1 MANFEFVL
9 PLTKDQLLR
18 SESVGQYYVKD
29 VVPAREIGAQVRG
42 FLSKKRLLDTK
53 CVVDSFDLLY
63 SVITNFRSVD
73 ETVIQDAF
81 DLALLGVSKVES
93 DLTILLQDSDA
104 ALDFDAKKQ
113 AQNHLKMSCYVLCH
127 LIDLIEAEASKP
139 SSDVA
144 VSASKG
150 RKKVTAN
157 NMKFLEWGS
166 QKLKAVQCL
175 KNIHELSLQ
184 CLWSPQPVED
194 EYINLVAD
202 CFFKLIEDTGNIKS
216 STIKDA
222 FTTVIALNIKRHS
235 YAIGCV
241 MKIMQVLQAHE
252 HVASFLA
259 EALLVFSEKFGVK
272 SIVGDCIRELCRLD
286 SLENAQDVGGI
297 RNLATF
303 LVELTDRMPE
313 LVTKSAGLLVDLL
326 NVKSYTMRIGVLT
339 VFFKIVLDVLSK
351 EGLDNKEKELRDTLL
366 DHLEEHILD
375 ENAFVRGKVLQ
386 LWQDMC
392 NRKCIPLDR
401 QQAVL
406 ELITNRLCDKS
417 SVVRKHA
424 VSFVSAYLASN
435 PFLAKLSPDE
445 LRKNLAE
452 EEEKLQALRI
462 LHKDDGE
469 DEAEENEADSSWMG
483 ILPGLQDVLQ
493 EGDEKD
499 KDMSLTEE
507 ESVVLDEILNK
518 IRVLL
523 KDGSCAEAVAVLK
536 KAIAT
541 YPDVNL
547 FCNPTA
553 DEEGSDEN
561 KSEENGVKDN
571 TDPVLLNVLKKI
583 YQGTK
588 VAVPDTPA
596 SDKETASPDPPPNDA
611 GSGEG
616 VVELYKQKMLVLY
629 LKDCTDFA
637 EKIQAMIP
645 TLCEM
650 LYSRTQSDIQEAI
663 AFFVSAHRLGIRGAT
678 VGIRKML
685 PLVWSR
691 EQSIREAVA
700 NSYRDVYFN
709 QPCTN
714 AKTRAR
720 NIADGLSELV
730 NVVTTSELICL
741 EQLVTELVKTGDIS
755 SMVLRFLW
763 ERYTME
769 QADSSREDC
778 LAATQLLSMVA
789 SADSNMVTKNLE
801 LLVSVGL
808 GERGKADLD
817 FCRHTCSIIQKMGG
831 THLAEKAPLQ
841 RFENSHSMFVQLQ
854 DILLETFTDTSLT
867 VWIPTMER
875 ALDVIYKYAMQ
886 PAEIAYTI
894 LHGLAER
901 LLPRCQQCAA
911 VNGVAEAKPQDS
923 QNLQEENGEVAV
935 EESPQTPLFE
945 CSSLLLS
952 RTLACVGQV
961 ALRQL
966 IYLDVDVFAQLKRKR
981 EAVKDR
987 KEQVAKRKKRQS
999 FSATG
1004 HVLTQS
1010 QEAADSQNADDEM
1023 LGPVTDD
1030 TDAEYIVHLLDD
1042 VLLSEENCLGTWSK
1056 LVVHVVTEQSTYT
1069 DEGVRT
1075 VASLAL
1081 AKLMSINAQFC
1092 EQHLALLFDI
1102 MENSPDPV
1110 IRTNL
1115 VVAVGDLMVRFPNL
1129 LHTWT
1134 EKIYARLQ
1142 DPSRDV
1148 KMGTLKTVSFLIL
1161 NDMIKVKGQISD
1173 IAAMVMDKDAE
1184 LADMCRNFFFELGS
1198 KGNALYNLLPDII
1211 SHLSD
1216 EEHGIDEN
1224 NFHVVMKLLFSCIS
1238 KDKQLE
1244 NFVEKLCFRFMLMTT
1259 ERHWRDLAYCLSLIP
1274 FGERG
1279 IKKLHENMVCFA
1291 DKMHV
1296 DAVYESI
1303 TGIISNAKKAQ
1314 VMKADV
1320 KVILEELEDL
1330 VEELRNKGL
1339 TESEL
1344 VQRTKKRSTQA
1355 SATKRGGKQS
1365 CATPRNQKTP
1375 AQGKRKCRK
1384 KMSRLSESSDDD
1396 EEEQASPPPST
1407 RKALPR
1413 RQCKVQIQFSDSSE
1427 AEMGDDE
1434 VNAINPDTEGSTGAA
1449 TPPDSGKTPFLSP
1462 THDFIRGRQHR
1473 ISTKASAL
1481 VMDLQAIHKAAQQE
1495 AAYTWTPE
1503 RLRPLLRIR
1512 SRAREST
1519 RHPHEYTLTTLLPS
1533 SCHTALLK
1541 GVET

>member
-18 SESVGQYYVKD
+18 SERVGQYYVKD

-42 FLSKKRLLDTK
+42 
-53 CVVDSFDLLY
+53 
-63 SVITNFRSVD
+63 
-73 ETVIQDAF
+73 
-81 DLALLGVSKVES
+81 VSKVES

-104 ALDFDAKKQ
+104 SLDFDTKKQ

-127 LIDLIEAEASKP
+127 LIELVEAESSKP
-139 SSDVA
+139 SPDVA
-144 VSASKG
+144 TSATKG
-150 RKKVTAN
+150 RKKIATN
-157 NMKFLEWGS
+157 NMKFLEWAS

-202 CFFKLIEDTGNIKS
+202 CFFKLIEDAGNLKS

-222 FTTVIALNIKRHS
+222 FTTVIGLNIKRHS

-241 MKIMQVLQAHE
+241 MKIIQVLQAHE

-259 EALLVFSEKFGVK
+259 EALLIFSEKFGMK

-286 SLENAQDVGGI
+286 SLENAQDCGGI

-326 NVKSYTMRIGVLT
+326 NVKNYTVRIGVLT

-351 EGLDNKEKELRDTLL
+351 EGLDNKEKELRDALL

-375 ENAFVRGKVLQ
+375 ENAFVRSKVLQ

-392 NRKCIPLDR
+392 NKKCIPLDR
-401 QQAVL
+401 QQTLL
-406 ELITNRLCDKS
+406 ELIANRLNEERNVLNCS
-417 SVVRKHA
+417 IHFCVQTEV
-424 VSFVSAYLASN
+424 
-435 PFLAKLSPDE
+435 LSPEE

-452 EEEKLQALRI
+452 EEEKLQALRV
-462 LHKDDGE
+462 LHKDVK
-469 DEAEENEADSSWMG
+469 DEEQENEADASWMG
-483 ILPGLQDVLQ
+483 ILPGLQEVLQ
-493 EGDEKD
+493 EDEDKIKD
-499 KDMSLTEE
+499 ISLTDE
-507 ESVVLDEILNK
+507 ESVLLDEILNK
-518 IRVLL
+518 IRALL
-523 KDGSCAEAVAVLK
+523 KSGSCTEAVMVLR

-553 DEEGSDEN
+553 SEEGLEDQQDEEKGD
-561 KSEENGVKDN
+561 KDN
-571 TDPVLLNVLKKI
+571 TDQVLLNVLKKI

-588 VAVPDTPA
+588 VTVPDEEAPE
-596 SDKETASPDPPPNDA
+596 KEAPKPDAPPNDA
-611 GSGEG
+611 ASGEG
-616 VVELYKQKMLVLY
+616 AVELYKQKMLVLY
-629 LKDCTDFA
+629 LRDCAGFA
-637 EKIQAMIP
+637 EKIQEVIP

-650 LYSRTQSDIQEAI
+650 LYSRTQSDIHEAI
-663 AFFVSAHRLGIRGAT
+663 AFFVSAHRLGIKGAIL
-678 VGIRKML
+678 GIRKML

-691 EQSIREAVA
+691 EPSIREAVA

-709 QPCTN
+709 QPATN

-720 NIADGLSELV
+720 NITDGLSELV
-730 NVVTTSELICL
+730 NTVTTSELICL
-741 EQLVTELVKTGDIS
+741 EQLVTELVKTGDVS
-755 SMVLRFLW
+755 SAVLRFLW

-769 QADSSREDC
+769 QPGTSREDC

-831 THLAEKAPLQ
+831 TLSAAKAPLQ
-841 RFENSHSMFVQLQ
+841 RFENSHNMFVRLQ
-854 DILLETFTDTSLT
+854 DILLETFCDTSVA

-875 ALDVIYKYAMQ
+875 ALDVIYRYALK
-886 PAEIAYTI
+886 PAEIANNI

-901 LLPRCQQCAA
+901 LLPLCQQQAA
-911 VNGVAEAKPQDS
+911 VNGAAEAKPQDS
-923 QNLQEENGEVAV
+923 QSSQEENEEMTV
-935 EESPQTPLFE
+935 EESPQTPSFE

-952 RTLACVGQV
+952 RTLACVGHV

-981 EAVKDR
+981 ESVKDK
-987 KEQVAKRKKRQS
+987 KEQVAKNKKKRQS
-999 FSATG
+999 MSATG
-1004 HVLTQS
+1004 HVLSQS
-1010 QEAADSQNADDEM
+1010 QEGPDNQNADDEM

-1042 VLLSEENCLGTWSK
+1042 VVLSDENTLGIWSK

-1081 AKLMSINAQFC
+1081 AKLMTINADFC

-1129 LHTWT
+1129 LYTWT
-1134 EKIYARLQ
+1134 EKVYARLQ

-1148 KMGTLKTVSFLIL
+1148 KMGTLKTVIFLIL

-1173 IAAMVMDKDAE
+1173 IAAMVMDEDAE

-1216 EEHGIDEN
+1216 EEHGIDEK
-1224 NFHVVMKLLFSCIS
+1224 NFHIVMK
-1238 KDKQLE
+1238 
-1244 NFVEKLCFRFMLMTT
+1244 T
-1259 ERHWRDLAYCLSLIP
+1259 ERHWRDLAFCLSLIP

-1279 IKKLHENMVCFA
+1279 IKKLHENVVCFA

-1320 KVILEELEDL
+1320 KVILQELEDL

-1344 VQRTKKRSTQA
+1344 VQRTKKGIAQA
-1355 SATKRGGKQS
+1355 TATKRGNKQS
-1365 CATPRNQKTP
+1365 CATPRSQKTP
-1375 AQGKRKCRK
+1375 AKAKGKRRCQR
-1384 KMSRLSESSDDD
+1384 KMSRLSESSDED
-1396 EEEQASPPPST
+1396 EEDQEFGTTIHAES
-1407 RKALPR
+1407 AAAAA
-1413 RQCKVQIQFSDSSE
+1413 VQ
-1427 AEMGDDE
+1427 
-1434 VNAINPDTEGSTGAA
+1434 GAN
-1449 TPPDSGKTPFLSP
+1449 TVQ
-1462 THDFIRGRQHR
+1462 R
-1473 ISTKASAL
+1473 
-1481 VMDLQAIHKAAQQE
+1481 
-1495 AAYTWTPE
+1495 
-1503 RLRPLLRIR
+1503 
-1512 SRAREST
+1512 
-1519 RHPHEYTLTTLLPS
+1519 
-1533 SCHTALLK
+1533 
-1541 GVET
+1541 

>member
-1 MANFEFVL
+1 M
-9 PLTKDQLLR
+9 TKDQLLR
-18 SESVGQYYVKD
+18 SERVGQYYVKD

-63 SVITNFRSVD
+63 SVITNFHSLD
-73 ETVIQDAF
+73 EKVIQDAF

-104 ALDFDAKKQ
+104 SLDFDTKKQ

-127 LIDLIEAEASKP
+127 LIELVEAESSKP
-139 SSDVA
+139 SPDVA
-144 VSASKG
+144 TSATKG
-150 RKKVTAN
+150 RKKIATN
-157 NMKFLEWGS
+157 NMKFLEWAS

-202 CFFKLIEDTGNIKS
+202 CFFKLIEDAGNLKS

-222 FTTVIALNIKRHS
+222 FTTVIGLNIKRHS

-241 MKIMQVLQAHE
+241 MKVIQVLQAHE

-259 EALLVFSEKFGVK
+259 EALLIFSEKFGMK

-286 SLENAQDVGGI
+286 SLENAQDCGGI

-326 NVKSYTMRIGVLT
+326 NVKNYTVRIGVLT

-351 EGLDNKEKELRDTLL
+351 EGLDNKEKELRDALL

-375 ENAFVRGKVLQ
+375 ENAFVRSKVLQ

-392 NRKCIPLDR
+392 NKKCIPLDR
-401 QQAVL
+401 QQTLL
-406 ELITNRLCDKS
+406 ELIANRLCDKS
-417 SVVRKHA
+417 SVVRKSA
-424 VSFVSAYLASN
+424 VGFVSSYLASN
-435 PFLAKLSPDE
+435 PFLAKLSPEE

-452 EEEKLQALRI
+452 EEEKLQALRV
-462 LHKDDGE
+462 LHKDVK
-469 DEAEENEADSSWMG
+469 DEEQENEADASWMG
-483 ILPGLQDVLQ
+483 ILPGLQEVLQ
-493 EGDEKD
+493 EDEDKIKD
-499 KDMSLTEE
+499 ISLTDE
-507 ESVVLDEILNK
+507 ESVLLDEILNK
-518 IRVLL
+518 IRALL
-523 KDGSCAEAVAVLK
+523 KSGSCTEAVMVLR

-553 DEEGSDEN
+553 SEEGLEDQQDEEKGD
-561 KSEENGVKDN
+561 KDN
-571 TDPVLLNVLKKI
+571 TDQVLLNVLKKI

-588 VAVPDTPA
+588 VTVPDEEAPE
-596 SDKETASPDPPPNDA
+596 KEAPKPDAPPNDA
-611 GSGEG
+611 ASGEG
-616 VVELYKQKMLVLY
+616 AVELYKQKMLVLY
-629 LKDCTDFA
+629 LRDCAGFA
-637 EKIQAMIP
+637 EKIQEVIP

-650 LYSRTQSDIQEAI
+650 LYSRTQSDIHEAI
-663 AFFVSAHRLGIRGAT
+663 AFFVSAHRLGIKGAIL
-678 VGIRKML
+678 GIRKML

-691 EQSIREAVA
+691 EPSIREAVA

-709 QPCTN
+709 QPATN

-720 NIADGLSELV
+720 NITDGLSELV
-730 NVVTTSELICL
+730 NTVTTSELICL
-741 EQLVTELVKTGDIS
+741 EQLVTELVKTGDVS
-755 SMVLRFLW
+755 SAVLRFLW

-769 QADSSREDC
+769 QPGTSREDC

-831 THLAEKAPLQ
+831 TLSAAKAPLQ
-841 RFENSHSMFVQLQ
+841 RFENSHNMFVRLQ
-854 DILLETFTDTSLT
+854 DILLETFCDTSVA

-875 ALDVIYKYAMQ
+875 ALDVIYRYALK
-886 PAEIAYTI
+886 PAEIANNI

-901 LLPRCQQCAA
+901 LLPLCQQQAA
-911 VNGVAEAKPQDS
+911 VNGAAEAKPQDS
-923 QNLQEENGEVAV
+923 QSSQEENEEMTV
-935 EESPQTPLFE
+935 EESPQTPSFE

-952 RTLACVGQV
+952 RTLACVGHV

-981 EAVKDR
+981 ESVKDK
-987 KEQVAKRKKRQS
+987 KEQVAKNKKKRQS
-999 FSATG
+999 MSATG
-1004 HVLTQS
+1004 HVLSQS
-1010 QEAADSQNADDEM
+1010 QEGPDNQNADDEM

-1042 VLLSEENCLGTWSK
+1042 VVLSDENTLGIWSK

-1081 AKLMSINAQFC
+1081 AKLMTINADFC

-1129 LHTWT
+1129 LYTWT
-1134 EKIYARLQ
+1134 EKVYARLQ

-1148 KMGTLKTVSFLIL
+1148 KMGTLKTVIFLIL

-1173 IAAMVMDKDAE
+1173 IAAMVMDEDAE

-1216 EEHGIDEN
+1216 EEHGIDEK
-1224 NFHVVMKLLFSCIS
+1224 NFHIVMKLLFSCIN
-1238 KDKQLE
+1238 KDRQLE
-1244 NFVEKLCFRFMLMTT
+1244 NFVEKLCFRFMIMTT
-1259 ERHWRDLAYCLSLIP
+1259 ERHWRDLAFCLSLIP

-1279 IKKLHENMVCFA
+1279 IKKLHENVVCFA

-1320 KVILEELEDL
+1320 KVILQELEDL

-1344 VQRTKKRSTQA
+1344 VQRTKKGIAQA
-1355 SATKRGGKQS
+1355 TATKRGNKQS
-1365 CATPRNQKTP
+1365 CATPRSQKTP
-1375 AQGKRKCRK
+1375 AKAKGKRRCQR
-1384 KMSRLSESSDDD
+1384 KMSRLSESSDED
-1396 EEEQASPPPST
+1396 EEDQESAPPST

-1427 AEMGDDE
+1427 AEVDEGDDE
-1434 VNAINPDTEGSTGAA
+1434 
-1449 TPPDSGKTPFLSP
+1449 
-1462 THDFIRGRQHR
+1462 
-1473 ISTKASAL
+1473 
-1481 VMDLQAIHKAAQQE
+1481 
-1495 AAYTWTPE
+1495 
-1503 RLRPLLRIR
+1503 
-1512 SRAREST
+1512 
-1519 RHPHEYTLTTLLPS
+1519 
-1533 SCHTALLK
+1533 
-1541 GVET
+1541 

>member
-1 MANFEFVL
+1 MANFEFNL
-9 PLTKDQLLR
+9 PLTMDQLLR
-18 SESVGQYYVKD
+18 SESDGQYYVKD
-29 VVPAREIGAQVRG
+29 VVPACEIGAKVEEW
-42 FLSKKRLLDTK
+42 LSKKGLFNTK
-53 CVVDSFDLLY
+53 FLVDSFDLLY
-63 SVITNFRSVD
+63 SVIKNFRSVD
-73 ETVIQDAF
+73 EKVILNAF

-104 ALDFDAKKQ
+104 ALDFDTKKQ

-127 LIDLIEAEASKP
+127 LINLVEAEASKP

-144 VSASKG
+144 VSASKSH
-150 RKKVTAN
+150 KKVK
-157 NMKFLEWGS
+157 NMKFLEWES

-175 KNIHELSLQ
+175 KNIHELPLQ
-184 CLWSPQPVED
+184 CLWSPQPVD
-194 EYINLVAD
+194 EYVNLVAD
-202 CFFKLIEDTGNIKS
+202 CFFKLIEDAGNIKLS
-216 STIKDA
+216 VIEDA

-235 YAIGCV
+235 CAIGCI
-241 MKIMQVLQAHE
+241 MKIMEVLQAHE

-259 EALLVFSEKFGVK
+259 KALEVFTKKFGLK
-272 SIVGDCIRELCRLD
+272 SIVGDCIRELCYLD
-286 SLENAQDVGGI
+286 SLENAQDDGGI

-303 LVELTDRMPE
+303 LMELTDRMPD
-313 LVTKSAGLLVDLL
+313 LVQKSAGLLADLL
-326 NVKSYTMRIGVLT
+326 NVKSYTMRNGVLT
-339 VFFKIVLDVLSK
+339 VFFKIVLNVLSK
-351 EGLDNKEKELRDTLL
+351 EGLDKKEKELRDTLL

-375 ENAFVRGKVLQ
+375 ENAYVRSKVLQ

-392 NRKCIPLDR
+392 HKKCIPLDR

-406 ELITNRLCDKS
+406 TDITNRLHDKS
-417 SVVRKHA
+417 KIVRKHA
-424 VSFVSAYLASN
+424 VRFISAYLASN

-462 LHKDDGE
+462 LHKDDDE
-469 DEAEENEADSSWMG
+469 DETEENEADSSWMG

-493 EGDEKD
+493 EGDEKER
-499 KDMSLTEE
+499 DMSLTEFE
-507 ESVVLDEILNK
+507 ESVALDEILNK
-518 IRVLL
+518 IRALL

-547 FCNPTA
+547 FCNLTA
-553 DEEGSDEN
+553 DEESSDEN

-596 SDKETASPDPPPNDA
+596 SETETAPPDPPPNDA
-611 GSGEG
+611 GSGEAK
-616 VVELYKQKMLVLY
+616 VELYKQKMLVLY
-629 LKDCTDFA
+629 LKDCTDSA

-645 TLCEM
+645 MLLEM
-650 LYSRTQSDIQEAI
+650 LYSRTESDIQEAI
-663 AFFVSAHRLGIRGAT
+663 TFFVSAHRLGIRGAT
-678 VGIRKML
+678 IGIRKML
-685 PLVWSR
+685 PLIWSG

-700 NSYRDVYFN
+700 NSYREVYFN
-709 QPCTN
+709 QPSTN

-720 NIADGLSELV
+720 NIADSLSKLV

-763 ERYTME
+763 ERYTMKPT
-769 QADSSREDC
+769 DTSREDC

-801 LLVSVGL
+801 LLISVGL

-831 THLAEKAPLQ
+831 THLAGKAPLQ

-867 VWIPTMER
+867 AWIPTMER
-875 ALDVIYKYAMQ
+875 ALDVIYKYATQ
-886 PAEIAYTI
+886 PAEIASTI

-901 LLPRCQQCAA
+901 LLPQCQQHAA

-923 QNLQEENGEVAV
+923 QNLQEENGEMAV

-966 IYLDVDVFAQLKRKR
+966 IYLDVDVFAQLKWKR
-981 EAVKDR
+981 EAVKDQ
-987 KEQVAKRKKRQS
+987 KEQVVKQKWQS
-999 FSATG
+999 FSATR
-1004 HVLTQS
+1004 HFLTLS
-1010 QEAADSQNADDEM
+1010 QEGPDSQKADNEM
-1023 LGPVTDD
+1023 LGQMADD
-1030 TDAEYIVHLLDD
+1030 MNAQHIVDLLDK
-1042 VLLSEENCLGTWSK
+1042 VVLSEENPLGTWSK

-1081 AKLMSINAQFC
+1081 AKLMLINAEFC
-1092 EQHLALLFDI
+1092 KQHLALLFDI
-1102 MENSPDPV
+1102 MENSPDPT
-1110 IRTNL
+1110 ICTNL
-1115 VVAVGDLMVRFPNL
+1115 VVAVGDLTIRFPNL

-1184 LADMCRNFFFELGS
+1184 LAEMCRNFFFEIGS

-1244 NFVEKLCFRFMLMTT
+1244 SFAEKLCFRFMLMTT
-1259 ERHWRDLAYCLSLIP
+1259 ERHWRNLAYCLSLIP

-1296 DAVYESI
+1296 DAVYKSI

-1320 KVILEELEDL
+1320 KVILEELEGL
-1330 VEELRNKGL
+1330 VEKLRNKGL

-1344 VQRTKKRSTQA
+1344 VQRTKRQK
-1355 SATKRGGKQS
+1355 
-1365 CATPRNQKTP
+1365 PRNRKTA
-1375 AQGKRKCRK
+1375 AQANRKCQ
-1384 KMSRLSESSDDD
+1384 KMSRLSESS
-1396 EEEQASPPPST
+1396 EEERGEGLAS
-1407 RKALPR
+1407 A
-1413 RQCKVQIQFSDSSE
+1413 
-1427 AEMGDDE
+1427 A
-1434 VNAINPDTEGSTGAA
+1434 NAKGAA
-1449 TPPDSGKTPFLSP
+1449 TGAELGANTVQ
-1462 THDFIRGRQHR
+1462 RQQR
-1473 ISTKASAL
+1473 NL
-1481 VMDLQAIHKAAQQE
+1481 D
-1495 AAYTWTPE
+1495 
-1503 RLRPLLRIR
+1503 
-1512 SRAREST
+1512 
-1519 RHPHEYTLTTLLPS
+1519 
-1533 SCHTALLK
+1533 
-1541 GVET
+1541 G

>member
-1 MANFEFVL
+1 MTAVIVIGSTGHESMANFEFVL

-18 SESVGQYYVKD
+18 SERVGQYYVKD

-63 SVITNFRSVD
+63 SVITNFHSVD
-73 ETVIQDAF
+73 EKVIQDVF

-104 ALDFDAKKQ
+104 ALDFDTKKH

-127 LIDLIEAEASKP
+127 LIDLIEAESSKP

-144 VSASKG
+144 LSASKG
-150 RKKVTAN
+150 RKKIAAN

-202 CFFKLIEDTGNIKS
+202 CFFKLIEDAGNIKS

-222 FTTVIALNIKRHS
+222 FTTVIGLNIKRHS

-272 SIVGDCIRELCRLD
+272 SVVGDCIRELCRLD

-392 NRKCIPLDR
+392 NKKCIPLDR
-401 QQAVL
+401 QQTVL

-424 VSFVSAYLASN
+424 
-435 PFLAKLSPDE
+435 LSPEE

-462 LHKDDGE
+462 LHKDVE

-483 ILPGLQDVLQ
+483 ILPGLQEVLQ
-493 EGDEKD
+493 EGEDKD
-499 KDMSLTEE
+499 KDISLTEE

-518 IRVLL
+518 IRALL
-523 KDGSCAEAVAVLK
+523 KDGSCTEAVTVLK

-553 DEEGSDEN
+553 GEAGSEEN
-561 KSEENGVKDN
+561 QSEENGVKDN
-571 TDPVLLNVLKKI
+571 TDPVLLKVLKKI

-588 VAVPDTPA
+588 VDVNDAPA
-596 SDKETASPDPPPNDA
+596 SEKEAAPPDPPPNDA
-611 GSGEG
+611 ESGEG
-616 VVELYKQKMLVLY
+616 AVELYKQKMLVLY
-629 LKDCTDFA
+629 LRDCTGFA

-663 AFFVSAHRLGIRGAT
+663 AFFVSAHQLGIRGAT
-678 VGIRKML
+678 IGIRKML

-691 EQSIREAVA
+691 EPSIREAVA

-709 QPCTN
+709 QPAAN

-720 NIADGLSELV
+720 NITDGLSELV
-730 NVVTTSELICL
+730 NTVTTSELICL
-741 EQLVTELVKTGDIS
+741 EQLVTELVKTGDVS

-769 QADSSREDC
+769 QPDTSREDC

-801 LLVSVGL
+801 LLISVGL

-831 THLAEKAPLQ
+831 SQLAERAPLQ
-841 RFENSHSMFVQLQ
+841 RLENSHDMFVRLQ
-854 DILLETFTDTSLT
+854 DILLETFTDTSMA
-867 VWIPTMER
+867 VWIPTMEK
-875 ALDVIYKYAMQ
+875 ALDVIYKYAVQ
-886 PAEIAYTI
+886 PAEIANTI

-901 LLPRCQQCAA
+901 LLPRCQPRAA

-923 QNLQEENGEVAV
+923 QNSQEENGEMIV
-935 EESPQTPLFE
+935 EESPQTPSFE

-952 RTLACVGQV
+952 RTLACVGHV

-981 EAVKDR
+981 ESVKDR

-999 FSATG
+999 LCATG
-1004 HVLTQS
+1004 HILSQS
-1010 QEAADSQNADDEM
+1010 QEGPDSQNADDEM

-1042 VLLSEENCLGTWSK
+1042 VVLSDENSLGTWSK

-1081 AKLMSINAQFC
+1081 AKLMSINAEFC

-1198 KGNALYNLLPDII
+1198 K
-1211 SHLSD
+1211 
-1216 EEHGIDEN
+1216 
-1224 NFHVVMKLLFSCIS
+1224 
-1238 KDKQLE
+1238 
-1244 NFVEKLCFRFMLMTT
+1244 
-1259 ERHWRDLAYCLSLIP
+1259 
-1274 FGERG
+1274 
-1279 IKKLHENMVCFA
+1279 
-1291 DKMHV
+1291 
-1296 DAVYESI
+1296 
-1303 TGIISNAKKAQ
+1303 
-1314 VMKADV
+1314 
-1320 KVILEELEDL
+1320 VILEELEEL

-1344 VQRTKKRSTQA
+1344 VQRTKKRTTQA
-1355 SATKRGGKQS
+1355 SATKRGSKQS

-1375 AQGKRKCRK
+1375 AQGKRKFRK
-1384 KMSRLSESSDDD
+1384 KILPLSESSEED

-1434 VNAINPDTEGSTGAA
+1434 
-1449 TPPDSGKTPFLSP
+1449 
-1462 THDFIRGRQHR
+1462 
-1473 ISTKASAL
+1473 
-1481 VMDLQAIHKAAQQE
+1481 
-1495 AAYTWTPE
+1495 
-1503 RLRPLLRIR
+1503 
-1512 SRAREST
+1512 
-1519 RHPHEYTLTTLLPS
+1519 
-1533 SCHTALLK
+1533 
-1541 GVET
+1541 

>member
-1 MANFEFVL
+1 
-9 PLTKDQLLR
+9 
-18 SESVGQYYVKD
+18 
-29 VVPAREIGAQVRG
+29 
-42 FLSKKRLLDTK
+42 
-53 CVVDSFDLLY
+53 
-63 SVITNFRSVD
+63 
-73 ETVIQDAF
+73 
-81 DLALLGVSKVES
+81 
-93 DLTILLQDSDA
+93 
-104 ALDFDAKKQ
+104 
-113 AQNHLKMSCYVLCH
+113 MSCYVLCH
-127 LIDLIEAEASKP
+127 LIELVEAEASKP
-139 SSDVA
+139 SPDA
-144 VSASKG
+144 AASATKG
-150 RKKVTAN
+150 RKKIAAN
-157 NMKFLEWGS
+157 NMKFLEWAS

-202 CFFKLIEDTGNIKS
+202 CFFKLIEDAGNIKS

-222 FTTVIALNIKRHS
+222 FTTVIGLNVRRHG

-241 MKIMQVLQAHE
+241 MKIIQVLQAHE

-259 EALLVFSEKFGVK
+259 EALLIFSEKFAMK

-286 SLENAQDVGGI
+286 SLENAQDCGGI
-297 RNLATF
+297 RNLGTF

-326 NVKSYTMRIGVLT
+326 NNYTVRIAVLT
-339 VFFKIVLDVLSK
+339 VFFKIVLEVLSK
-351 EGLDNKEKELRDTLL
+351 EGLDNKEKELRDALL

-375 ENAFVRGKVLQ
+375 ENAFVRSKVLQ

-392 NRKCIPLDR
+392 NKKCIPLDR
-401 QQAVL
+401 QQTLL
-406 ELITNRLCDKS
+406 ELIANRLCDKS
-417 SVVRKHA
+417 SVVRKNA
-424 VSFVSAYLASN
+424 VGFVSSYLASN
-435 PFLAKLSPDE
+435 PFLAKLSPEE

-452 EEEKLQALRI
+452 EEEKLQALRV
-462 LHKDDGE
+462 LHKDVEGEEQE
-469 DEAEENEADSSWMG
+469 DEADASWMG
-483 ILPGLQDVLQ
+483 ILPGLQEVLQ
-493 EGDEKD
+493 EDEDKI
-499 KDMSLTEE
+499 KDMSLTDE
-507 ESVVLDEILNK
+507 ESVLLDEILNK
-518 IRVLL
+518 IRALL
-523 KDGSCAEAVAVLK
+523 KSGSCTEAVTVLR

-553 DEEGSDEN
+553 SEDGSGDKEA
-561 KSEENGVKDN
+561 EENDVKDN
-571 TDPVLLNVLKKI
+571 TDQALLNVLKKI

-588 VAVPDTPA
+588 VAVPEEKAPE
-596 SDKETASPDPPPNDA
+596 KEAPKPDPPPNDA
-611 GSGEG
+611 ASGEG
-616 VVELYKQKMLVLY
+616 TVELYKQKMLVLY
-629 LKDCTDFA
+629 LRDCAGFA
-637 EKIQAMIP
+637 EKIQEVIP

-650 LYSRTQSDIQEAI
+650 LYSRTQSDIHEAI
-663 AFFVSAHRLGIRGAT
+663 AFFVE
-678 VGIRKML
+678 
-685 PLVWSR
+685 P
-691 EQSIREAVA
+691 SIREAVA

-709 QPCTN
+709 QPATN

-720 NIADGLSELV
+720 NITDGLSELV
-730 NVVTTSELICL
+730 NTVTTSELICL
-741 EQLVTELVKTGDIS
+741 EQLVTELVKTGDVS
-755 SMVLRFLW
+755 SGVLRFLW

-769 QADSSREDC
+769 QPGTSREES

-789 SADSNMVTKNLE
+789 SADSNMVTKNLN

-817 FCRHTCSIIQKMGG
+817 FCRLTCSIIQKMGG
-831 THLAEKAPLQ
+831 TLAAAQAPLQ
-841 RFENSHSMFVQLQ
+841 RFENSHDMFVRLQ
-854 DILLETFTDTSLT
+854 DILLETFSDSNVA

-875 ALDVIYKYAMQ
+875 ALDVIYRYALK
-886 PAEIAYTI
+886 PAEIANNI

-901 LLPRCQQCAA
+901 LLPRCQQQVA
-911 VNGVAEAKPQDS
+911 VNGTAEAKPQDS
-923 QNLQEENGEVAV
+923 ESSQTEDNEEMTV
-935 EESPQTPLFE
+935 EESPRTPSFE

-952 RTLACVGQV
+952 RTLAC
-961 ALRQL
+961 
-966 IYLDVDVFAQLKRKR
+966 LKRKR
-981 EAVKDR
+981 ESKKDK
-987 KEQVAKRKKRQS
+987 KEQVSRKKKRQS
-999 FSATG
+999 MSATG
-1004 HVLTQS
+1004 HVLSQS
-1010 QEAADSQNADDEM
+1010 QEGPENQNADDEM

-1042 VLLSEENCLGTWSK
+1042 VVLSDENTLGIWSK

-1081 AKLMSINAQFC
+1081 AKLMTINAEFC

-1115 VVAVGDLMVRFPNL
+1115 KV
-1129 LHTWT
+1129 
-1134 EKIYARLQ
+1134 YARLQ

-1148 KMGTLKTVSFLIL
+1148 KMGTLKTVIFLIL

-1173 IAAMVMDKDAE
+1173 IAAMVMDEDAE

-1216 EEHGIDEN
+1216 EEHGIDEK
-1224 NFHVVMKLLFSCIS
+1224 NFHVVMKLLFSCIN
-1238 KDKQLE
+1238 KDRQLE
-1244 NFVEKLCFRFMLMTT
+1244 NFVEKLCFRFMIMTT
-1259 ERHWRDLAYCLSLIP
+1259 ERHWRDLAFCLSLIP

-1279 IKKLHENMVCFA
+1279 IKKLHENVVCFA

-1320 KVILEELEDL
+1320 KVILQELEDL

-1344 VQRTKKRSTQA
+1344 VQRTKKGIAQA
-1355 SATKRGGKQS
+1355 SATKRGNRQT
-1365 CATPRNQKTP
+1365 CATPRSQKTP
-1375 AQGKRKCRK
+1375 AKGKRRCQK
-1384 KMSRLSESSDDD
+1384 KMSRLSESSDED
-1396 EEEQASPPPST
+1396 EEEQESPPPST

-1427 AEMGDDE
+1427 AEVDDGDDE
-1434 VNAINPDTEGSTGAA
+1434 
-1449 TPPDSGKTPFLSP
+1449 
-1462 THDFIRGRQHR
+1462 
-1473 ISTKASAL
+1473 
-1481 VMDLQAIHKAAQQE
+1481 
-1495 AAYTWTPE
+1495 
-1503 RLRPLLRIR
+1503 
-1512 SRAREST
+1512 
-1519 RHPHEYTLTTLLPS
+1519 
-1533 SCHTALLK
+1533 
-1541 GVET
+1541 